1 MNLLQNFI
9 QMNNKVIK
17 KPFVKKEE
25 HCATSFPYIDL
36 QFFAEG
42 QEKTEKATPRKRTES
57 RKKGQV
63 IQSKEINSA
72 VVLLM
77 VLLTIKFLGGHIF
90 GQVKAMYDMI
100 FTKYVVDY
108 EKFDIFVFYQL
119 FMDLLLIMARMI
131 GPILAVAVISGFIV
145 QVSQV
150 GFLFTTETIK
160 FKPEKISP
168 ISGFKKMFSM
178 RSFADLIKSA
188 LKVIIIGSVTYFY
201 IASRVSTLFSL
212 VDMEPMNIAI
222 FVTSTGL
229 NVGIRICIAML
240 ILAIFDYMY
249 QTYEHEKS
257 LKMTKHEVKEE
268 HKQVEGDPLVKQRI
282 KRKQRQISMMR
293 MMQEVPKAD
302 VVITNPTHYAVA
314 IKYDPEVSSAPV
326 VLAKGQDY
334 IALRIKEIAGLND
347 VHVVENKSLA
357 KTLYETVEIGQF
369 IPPELYQAVAEVLA
383 FVYSLK
389 KEGKAG

>member
-1 MNLLQNFI
+1 MKALQNLI
-9 QMNNKVIK
+9 WMKIEKIK
-17 KPFVKKEE
+17 IFFVKKE
-25 HCATSFPYIDL
+25 TQSMMSSTYMDL

-42 QEKTEKATPRKRTES
+42 QEKTEKATPRKRAES

-72 VVLLM
+72 VVLLLA
-77 VLLTIKFLGGHIF
+77 LLTIKYLGGHLF
-90 GQVKAMYDMI
+90 GQVRNMYELV
-100 FTKYVVDY
+100 FSKYVVEY
-108 EKFDIFVFYQL
+108 EKFNVFVFYQL
-119 FMDLLLIMARMI
+119 FMDLLLIMAKMI

-145 QVSQV
+145 QVAQV

-160 FKPEKISP
+160 FKPEKINP

-178 RSFADLIKSA
+178 RSFADLIKSIA
-188 LKVIIIGSVTYFY
+188 KVIIIGGVTYSY
-201 IASRVSTLFSL
+201 LSDKVSTLFNL

-240 ILAIFDYMY
+240 ILAVFDYMY

-268 HKQVEGDPLVKQRI
+268 HKQVEGDPLVKQTI

-326 VLAKGQDY
+326 VIAKGQDY
-334 IALRIKEIAGLND
+334 TALRIKEIAGLNN